1 MNDQSAT
8 PAKTSTATWI
18 GLGIALF
25 AMLVVRQIVSYFW
38 PSPTFT
44 SAVAKEAGMW
54 ISAVALF
61 IIIRR
66 GERLSLTS
74 VGLGTSPWWKSILWG
89 LLLTVVCLA
98 VGFALVHLTGY
109 GHGPN
114 SAALDKLPLWL
125 VSLIVLRAGVVEEF
139 FYRGYAIERLQ
150 TVGLSRFW
158 AVVIPLVIFS
168 VGHWT
173 GGAAN
178 ILIALALGAI
188 LTGFYLWRRDLV
200 ANMFGH
206 WLVDFVGNILPKLF
220 S

>member
-1 MNDQSAT
+1 MSLPLNDQSAT
-8 PAKTSTATWI
+8 RANASTATWI

-54 ISAVALF
+54 ISAVALL
-61 IIIRR
+61 IIIKR
-66 GERLSLTS
+66 GERLPLTS

-98 VGFALVHLTGY
+98 VGLALLHLTGY
-109 GHGPN
+109 GQGP
-114 SAALDKLPLWL
+114 AAFGKLPLWL
-125 VSLIVLRAGVVEEF
+125 LSLIVLRAGVVEEF

-150 TVGLSRFW
+150 AVGLSRFW
-158 AVVIPLVIFS
+158 AVVIPLVIFPS
-168 VGHWT
+168 
-173 GGAAN
+173 
-178 ILIALALGAI
+178 AI
-188 LTGFYLWRRDLV
+188 GPAVWP
-200 ANMFGH
+200 
-206 WLVDFVGNILPKLF
+206 I